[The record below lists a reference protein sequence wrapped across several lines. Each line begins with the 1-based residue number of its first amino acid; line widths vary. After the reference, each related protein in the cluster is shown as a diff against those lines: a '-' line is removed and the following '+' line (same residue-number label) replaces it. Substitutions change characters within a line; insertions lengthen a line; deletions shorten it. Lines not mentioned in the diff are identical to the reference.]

1 MCATNQVVRSAKTN
15 KALDF
20 DQFIKSAVICLYS
33 VMSPS
38 AALKFSS
45 VSRKNWCHWQTVLTI
60 VDNLRRG
67 ESLNQAVSA
76 EWTIRDRLKRIK
88 SSEAAA
94 AGGKLVNLDDDFT
107 KVEVEDGAE
116 ETDGMPTLQ
125 SQAYQIELLDTYENG
140 RAT

>member
-67 ESLNQAVSA
+67 ESLN
-76 EWTIRDRLKRIK
+76 
-88 SSEAAA
+88 
-94 AGGKLVNLDDDFT
+94 
-107 KVEVEDGAE
+107 
-116 ETDGMPTLQ
+116 
-125 SQAYQIELLDTYENG
+125 
-140 RAT
+140 